1 MTRRTRAIALAAA
14 CLLGA
19 SGVAG
24 AQATAPERL
33 SDLEVQLLADT
44 EIPSARLRLAAHFR
58 ALAADYDAAA
68 ARHRGVAATAPGW
81 PLRAPGAAAA
91 AAARQ
96 THRAEADTETAVA
109 LRALA
114 AYYEGAANGRQ
125 VEFPRGGAPF
135 AGGAGA
141 RQPTEREIRAF
152 AAAARTP
159 ADHRSLEEYF
169 LTRSERFTTEADA
182 YTTAAQALRGTRIA
196 QAADHCERRATAARA
211 AARQALGR
219 ATMHGA
225 LAELPT
231 AR

>member
-19 SGVAG
+19 SGVAA
-24 AQATAPERL
+24 AQVTAPERL
-33 SDLEVQLLADT
+33 SDLEVQILADS
-44 EIPSARLRLAAHFR
+44 EIPSAGLRLAAHFR

-68 ARHRGVAATAPGW
+68 ARHRGVAATARGW

-96 THRAEADTETAVA
+96 THRAEADIETADV

-114 AYYEGAANGRQ
+114 AYYEGAVNGRQ
-125 VEFPRGGAPF
+125 MEFPSGGAPF

-141 RQPTEREIRAF
+141 RPPTEREVHAF

-169 LTRSERFTTEADA
+169 LTRSERLTTEADA

-211 AARQALGR
+211 AARQAQGR

-225 LAELPT
+225 LAQLPT
-231 AR
+231 AQ